1 MDFFISIEAEKAD
14 ESGIAHIMG
23 DINKKLSFLKKD
35 NPDYGTEFDSVS
47 VIPTCVSESMW
58 QALGWKE
65 RRSIGYKK
73 KQADIRL
80 RMDYDRFIRETNE
93 NKLLLFTEIIVRSIL
108 VVQTKS
114 KGDFLGDKLI
124 EDILNALGVTKHDL
138 YSLNKQEKLPPS
150 ESFAM
155 REKIISK
162 KEITK
167 DDRFWCQTNPA
178 YNPEYTEPVYMVDII
193 SFLPYALYDFKIN
206 VENAKKESAVC
217 PKITV
222 CAGKGEIYFDGEAVD
237 LYGRVSKGPVKC
249 LACTAEKSDLKIRSE
264 FGCVAVAY
272 GCNALTSS
280 LNFSY
285 GMKKESY
292 GMKKEV
298 LAKNKVRYFCK
309 HPEEDI
315 FNTLI
320 FTIEWN

>member
-1 MDFFISIEAEKAD
+1 MKLFISIEAERA
-14 ESGIAHIMG
+14 EETGIDNIMTEVR
-23 DINKKLSFLKKD
+23 KKLSFLSED
-35 NPDYGTEFDSVS
+35 TDAYGTEFSEIS
-47 VIPTCVSESMW
+47 VIPVCVSEEMW
-58 QALGWKE
+58 QILGWKE
-65 RRSIGYKK
+65 RKLISRKK
-73 KQADIRL
+73 KEADIRL
-80 RMDYDRFIRETNE
+80 RMDYNRFIRETNE
-93 NKLLLFTEIIVRSIL
+93 NKLLLFTEIIVHSIL
-108 VVQTKS
+108 VVQKKS

-124 EDILNALGVTKHDL
+124 EDILNALEVTKHDL
-138 YSLNKQEKLPPS
+138 YSLNKQEKLTPS

-178 YNPEYTEPVYMVDII
+178 YNPKYTEPVYNSDII

-217 PKITV
+217 PIITV
-222 CAGKGEIYFDGEAVD
+222 CTGKGEIYFDGEAVD

-285 GMKKESY
+285 GMKKE
-292 GMKKEV
+292 V

-315 FNTLI
+315 FNALI